1 MVRATSNL
9 NYNTC
14 APMKRRYFNPGAKE
28 RRLTE
33 VDEWVEFAV
42 DSIHVSLTT
51 QQRMLILKDIHDE
64 VYLPIWVGS
73 YEVDTIVIGLQEI
86 EISRPQTT
94 DLLKEAIENL
104 NAKVVRVEVTKLQD
118 ETYYSNIMIQSGAE
132 VLRLD
137 ARPSDAIALAVRAHV
152 PIFVS
157 REVILAAA
165 IRPERDIRN
174 TQAYLDRVRPA
185 QVDVNY
191 YDEPFSSAD
200 IAGLN
205 VFDDF
210 LRTLDSD
217 SIGEMSE
224 EELARLMDE
233 ASLGSDSPAEG
244 GSVSDQTP
252 DSDGS
257 AEGDSSDTE

>member
-1 MVRATSNL
+1 MN
-9 NYNTC
+9 
-14 APMKRRYFNPGAKE
+14 
-28 RRLTE
+28 
-33 VDEWVEFAV
+33 EWSEFAV

-51 QQRMLILKDIHDE
+51 QQRMLILKDTRDE

-73 YEVDTIVIGLQEI
+73 FEVDTIVIGLQEI

-104 NAKVVRVEVTKLQD
+104 NARVVRVEITKLQD
-118 ETYYSNIMIQSGAE
+118 DTYYSNIIIQHGTE
-132 VLRLD
+132 FLRLD
-137 ARPSDAIALAVRAHV
+137 ARPSDAIALAVRVHV

-157 REVILAAA
+157 REIVLAAT
-165 IRPERDIRN
+165 IRPERDIRS

-185 QVDVNY
+185 RLNVNY
-191 YDEPFSSAD
+191 YDEPFSAAD

-217 SIGEMSE
+217 SVGEMSE
-224 EELARLMDE
+224 EELARLLDDASADE
-233 ASLGSDSPAEG
+233 PASGASPDTDAPTGDADPDLG
-244 GSVSDQTP
+244 
-252 DSDGS
+252 
-257 AEGDSSDTE
+257 

>member
-1 MVRATSNL
+1 MN
-9 NYNTC
+9 
-14 APMKRRYFNPGAKE
+14 
-28 RRLTE
+28 
-33 VDEWVEFAV
+33 EWSEFAV

-51 QQRMLILKDIHDE
+51 QQRMLILKDTRDE
-64 VYLPIWVGS
+64 IYLPIWVGS
-73 YEVDTIVIGLQEI
+73 FEVDTIVIGLQEI

-104 NAKVVRVEVTKLQD
+104 NAKVVRIEITKLQD
-118 ETYYSNIMIQSGAE
+118 ETYYSNIIIQNGTE
-132 VLRLD
+132 FLRLD

-157 REVILAAA
+157 REIVLAAA

-185 QVDVNY
+185 QINVNY
-191 YDEPFSSAD
+191 YDEPFSAAD

-210 LRTLDSD
+210 LRTLDSENV
-217 SIGEMSE
+217 GEMSE
-224 EELARLMDE
+224 EELTRLMDE
-233 ASLGSDSPAEG
+233 SSKTDDPASGSASDSDSDPSSTSDDPAEN
-244 GSVSDQTP
+244 
-252 DSDGS
+252 
-257 AEGDSSDTE
+257 ESSGLG